1 LRRVVIDRGCAIPD
15 GMVIGEDPALDGER
29 FYRTETGIVLV
40 TPDALRG
47 LTTAH

>member
-1 LRRVVIDRGCAIPD
+1 VQDA
-15 GMVIGEDPALDGER
+15 ER

-47 LTTAH
+47 QKPAQ